1 MKYDDEEDDLE
12 RCRRVR
18 REVDASFES
27 LDEMFDFLAAM
38 DKARLR
44 KGKAVGTARKKNSTS
59 ETPKA
64 VRHRKS
70 LASNFKKPT
79 KG

>member
-1 MKYDDEEDDLE
+1 MKYDDDEDDLE

-18 REVDASFES
+18 REIDASFKS

-44 KGKAVGTARKKNSTS
+44 KGKAVGSARKQKAQ
-59 ETPKA
+59 PAKAKA

-70 LASNFKKPT
+70 LAANFKKPT